1 MENIRFCLLSL
12 YFINNISGK
21 IETISHTINIA
32 YQFLFCEFTLNM
44 HDKTCIILLKEVAGI
59 SVVKLQEQSS
69 YVHIFVFLNVIN

>member
-1 MENIRFCLLSL
+1 
-12 YFINNISGK
+12 
-21 IETISHTINIA
+21 
-32 YQFLFCEFTLNM
+32 M